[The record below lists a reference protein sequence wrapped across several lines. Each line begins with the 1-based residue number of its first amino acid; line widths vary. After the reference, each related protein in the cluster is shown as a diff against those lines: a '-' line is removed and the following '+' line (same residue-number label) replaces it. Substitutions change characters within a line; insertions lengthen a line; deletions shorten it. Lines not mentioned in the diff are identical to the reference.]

1 MTEVLFV
8 AYFLVLI
15 ASLLIKTPTIKG
27 PWLFLMRA
35 FFPNWKF
42 FHAVGYVPHLY
53 ARSAVMQS
61 SGELHWSDWGLIYP
75 RRVHRLS
82 HLIHNPD
89 TNLGLGQQNLVDHFW
104 ADLYDLPEG
113 NDPRQLVTYQMVSR
127 LVSLVLRE
135 RDLNFTHS
143 QFELRMALD
152 DRTQTIDTYV
162 MMTSPVVASLSSS
175 PDSARETGTGA
186 HAGGTTHADTKA
198 KNGDESC

>member
-53 ARSAVMQS
+53 ARSAVIQS
-61 SGELHWSDWGLIYP
+61 SGELHWSDWVLIYP
-75 RRVHRLS
+75 RRTRRLS

-127 LVSLVLRE
+127 LVNLVLRE
-135 RDLNFTHS
+135 RDFNFTHS
-143 QFELRMALD
+143 QFELRMVLD
-152 DRTQTIDTYV
+152 DRTQTIDSYV
-162 MMTSPVVASLSSS
+162 MMTSPVVESLKTAQVKAKEKVPSVSK
-175 PDSARETGTGA
+175 TGTA
-186 HAGGTTHADTKA
+186 
-198 KNGDESC
+198 E

>member
-15 ASLLIKTPTIKG
+15 ASLLIKTPIIKG

-61 SGELHWSDWGLIYP
+61 SGELHWSDWVLIYP
-75 RRVHRLS
+75 RRVRRLS

-127 LVSLVLRE
+127 LVKLVLRE
-135 RDLNFTHS
+135 RDFNFTHS
-143 QFELRMALD
+143 QFELRMVLD

-162 MMTSPVVASLSSS
+162 MMTSPVDESLKTAEVKAEEKVSSVS
-175 PDSARETGTGA
+175 KTGA
-186 HAGGTTHADTKA
+186 A
-198 KNGDESC
+198 E

>member
-15 ASLLIKTPTIKG
+15 ASLLIKTPIIKG

-61 SGELHWSDWGLIYP
+61 SGELHWSDWVLIYP
-75 RRVHRLS
+75 RRVRSLS

-104 ADLYDLPEG
+104 ADLYDLPDG

-127 LVSLVLRE
+127 LVNLVLRE
-135 RDLNFTHS
+135 RDFNFTHS

-162 MMTSPVVASLSSS
+162 MMTSPVVESLKTAEVKAEEKVSSVS
-175 PDSARETGTGA
+175 KTGA
-186 HAGGTTHADTKA
+186 A
-198 KNGDESC
+198 E